1 MNKKYII
8 LPLLILVFVNHKIF
22 SADFLNDF
30 TVPKQ
35 NDLLCYYP
43 PNLLNQKH
51 VFGPKVGICM
61 AGFTNYGL
69 QGYSF
74 KPSFG
79 FTGLFRVNKSIGL
92 HFEINYTRM
101 GTRDT
106 LFPIPLGFKKN
117 DKNDA
122 KESDDLVKMA
132 KGGFKTIQNRLIFKK
147 EENTTIHYITLPLH
161 IAIIFKSHNNSFITN
176 YFLFGGQVGFLLD
189 AETKRYAK
197 PSVLLNSSDVEEV
210 YWQWANS
217 TKCEGCEQE
226 LNMKDKVNSVDYG
239 FSFGYMFETLT
250 GFIFGVKYYEGL
262 RKIYT
267 VDDNVWARQRKNTA
281 IEFFLVYNL
290 ARLF

>member
-1 MNKKYII
+1 MKKKYII
-8 LPLLILVFVNHKIF
+8 LPLMILILLNQRVF

-30 TVPKQ
+30 RTPKQ

-43 PNLLNQKH
+43 PNLLNQKN
-51 VFGPKVGICM
+51 VYGPKIGICM

-74 KPSFG
+74 KPSYG
-79 FTGLFRVNKSIGL
+79 LMALFRISKSIGL

-106 LFPIPLGFKKN
+106 LIPIPLGVKKGGKN
-117 DKNDA
+117 DE

-132 KGGFKTIQNRLIFKK
+132 KGGLETIQNRLVFKK
-147 EENTTIHYITLPLH
+147 EENTTLYYITIPLH
-161 IAIIFKSHNNSFITN
+161 ISLIFKSHNNSFITN
-176 YFLFGGQVGFLLD
+176 FFLFGAQLGFLLD

-210 YWQWANS
+210 YWQWAS
-217 TKCEGCEQE
+217 ATKCEGCEQD
-226 LNMKDKVNSVDYG
+226 LNIKDKANSFDYG

-250 GFIFGVKYYEGL
+250 GFLFGIKYYEGL

-267 VDDNVWARQRKNTA
+267 VDDNVWARQRKNTS
-281 IEFFLVYNL
+281 IEFFLVYNF